1 MEKGRVRVKKT
12 EKGFAGR
19 RGGCESRRMIFH
31 PLKRIG
37 CVVLLLLGGLSG
49 STISQAAIDTNGIP
63 FVAHL
68 SGANGVPIN
77 EIGMEIC
84 GRFWLVGSNLNYRL
98 AIRVRPD
105 RIFEFRGPAEPGTTG
120 SFLQD
125 VVHEMKV
132 FGSNLC
138 DVASG
143 AYYGRFPQM
152 PGVREF
158 ALSEGVLAL
167 EPDQILQLLAG
178 LIYVRA
184 VYDHDSPRLPSPGEI
199 RDQIT
204 LLDTDSDGI
213 PDYVDQCPGTLA
225 GSLVNSNGCS
235 IADLCPCEG
244 PWKNHG
250 QFEHCVKEAAKDFEK
265 AGLITKPQRHEIE
278 KAAKESDCGKK
289 EKPAKPPKGD

>member
-37 CVVLLLLGGLSG
+37 CVVLLLGGLIW
-49 STISQAAIDTNGIP
+49 STLGQAAIDTNGIP

-68 SGANGVPIN
+68 SGANGVPTN
-77 EIGMEIC
+77 EIEMEIC
-84 GRFWLVGSNLNYRL
+84 GRLWLVGTNLNYRL
-98 AIRVRPD
+98 AIHERPGP
-105 RIFEFRGPAEPGTTG
+105 RFEFRGPAEPGTNG
-120 SFLQD
+120 PFLQK
-125 VVHEMKV
+125 VVHPIKV

-158 ALSEGVLAL
+158 ALSEGSLSL
-167 EPDQILQLLAG
+167 ESDQIPQLLAG

-184 VYDHDSPRLPSPGEI
+184 VYDHHSPRLPSPGEI
-199 RDQIT
+199 RDQII
-204 LLDTDSDGI
+204 LLDSDGDGI
-213 PDYVDQCPGTLA
+213 PDYLDQCPDTIA

-250 QFEHCVKEAAKDFEK
+250 QFEHCVKEAAKDFER
-265 AGLITKPQRHEIE
+265 AGLITKQQRHEIE